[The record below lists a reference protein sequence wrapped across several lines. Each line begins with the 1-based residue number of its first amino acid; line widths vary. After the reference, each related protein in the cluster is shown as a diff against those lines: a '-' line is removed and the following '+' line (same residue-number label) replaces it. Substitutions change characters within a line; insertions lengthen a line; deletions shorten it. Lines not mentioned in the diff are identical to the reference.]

1 MNGTCRSFGRSS
13 PFATIHPVL
22 DYDLDDFFTADTP
35 ERVRALVD
43 PVRTQ
48 ILDLVLDRAA
58 TTTELARALDRPKS
72 SVAHHVDVLVIQGFL
87 KVVRTRRV
95 RAIEERFF
103 GRTARRY
110 ILDNRGL
117 ADGVQRPSLLTEAM
131 ADTSAADPAEVM
143 ATLRYARIPA
153 STAQDFFGRVA
164 ALADEFSALE
174 RDGDVMY
181 GFVAATF
188 PTQRPT
194 LPTSARQSRERA
206 GPAVFG

>member
-1 MNGTCRSFGRSS
+1 MSS
-13 PFATIHPVL
+13 PFATVRPVL
-22 DYDLDDFFTADTP
+22 DYELDDFFTADSP

-72 SVAHHVDVLVIQGFL
+72 SIAHHVDVLVSRGFL
-87 KVVRTRRV
+87 KVVRTRQV

-103 GRTARRY
+103 GRTARRF
-110 ILDNRGL
+110 IVDSTGL
-117 ADGVQRPSLLTEAM
+117 TEGAQRPSLLTEAI
-131 ADTSAADPAEVM
+131 ADTASADPADIM

-153 STAQDFFGRVA
+153 STAQEFFDRVA
-164 ALADEFSALE
+164 SLADEFSALE
-174 RDGDVMY
+174 RDGDVVH

-188 PTQRPT
+188 PTLRATLPAVDDRPDQNART
-194 LPTSARQSRERA
+194 GSRPTSA
-206 GPAVFG
+206 

>member
-1 MNGTCRSFGRSS
+1 MVHT
-13 PFATIHPVL
+13 VL
-22 DYDLDDFFTADTP
+22 DYELDDFFTADTP
-35 ERVRALVD
+35 QRVRALVD
-43 PVRTQ
+43 PVRTE

-58 TTTELARALDRPKS
+58 TVTELSRALDRPKS
-72 SVAHHVDVLVIQGFL
+72 SVAHHVDVLVSHGFL

-110 ILDNRGL
+110 IVDSSGL
-117 ADGVQRPSLLTEAM
+117 TEGVQRPSLLTEAI
-131 ADTSAADPAEVM
+131 ADTAGEDPVEIR

-153 STAQDFFGRVA
+153 STADEFFGRVA

-174 RDGDVMY
+174 RDGDIVH

-188 PTQRPT
+188 PTQRRS
-194 LPTSARQSRERA
+194 LPASES
-206 GPAVFG
+206 

>member
-1 MNGTCRSFGRSS
+1 MSS
-13 PFATIHPVL
+13 PFATIRFVL

-35 ERVRALVD
+35 ERVRALVN

-58 TTTELARALDRPKS
+58 TITELARALDRPKS
-72 SVAHHVDVLVIQGFL
+72 SVAHHVDVLVNNGFL

-110 ILDNRGL
+110 IVDNAGL
-117 ADGVQRPSLLTEAM
+117 TGGVQRPSLLTEAI
-131 ADTSAADPAEVM
+131 ADTAAADPSEIL

-153 STAQDFFGRVA
+153 SRSREFFGRVA
-164 ALADEFSALE
+164 SLADEFSALE
-174 RDGDVMY
+174 RDGDVVQ

-188 PTQRPT
+188 PTHRAT
-194 LPTSARQSRERA
+194 LPEPES
-206 GPAVFG
+206 

>member
-1 MNGTCRSFGRSS
+1 MSS
-13 PFATIHPVL
+13 LFATICPVL

-72 SVAHHVDVLVIQGFL
+72 SVAHHVDVLVSNGFL

-110 ILDNRGL
+110 IVDSAGL
-117 ADGVQRPSLLTEAM
+117 TDGVQRPSLLTEAI
-131 ADTSAADPAEVM
+131 ADTAAADPSEIL
-143 ATLRYARIPA
+143 ATLRYARIPE
-153 STAQDFFGRVA
+153 SRSREFFGRVA
-164 ALADEFSALE
+164 ALADEFSALD
-174 RDGDVMY
+174 RDGDVIR

-188 PTQRPT
+188 PTHRAT
-194 LPTSARQSRERA
+194 LPEPES
-206 GPAVFG
+206 